1 MLKIQI
7 VSLGLITTKLLYNI
21 AGYYI
26 KSDFVDHCCQK
37 WWMPLFPLTI
47 FTSAVKMMWPN
58 LGIAS
63 SHLLNELLLSL
74 KLFDFAVKSTV
85 NEPGRFYT
93 PPHKTH
99 RIQNLISLTI

>member
-1 MLKIQI
+1 MLKIEI
-7 VSLGLITTKLLYNI
+7 VSLGLITTNFYI
-21 AGYYI
+21 IYI

-58 LGIAS
+58 LGTTS

-85 NEPGRFYT
+85 NEPGRFLYT
-93 PPHKTH
+93 FP
-99 RIQNLISLTI
+99 QNT